1 VKKWMIGKEWETSQ
15 ENVGFKDDIGIAMGL
30 EWDDK
35 QQSSWDR
42 TNSNGI
48 TIIMVGVKSIVV
60 K

>member
-1 VKKWMIGKEWETSQ
+1 MIGKEWETSQ

-30 EWDDK
+30 ELDDK

-48 TIIMVGVKSIVV
+48 TIIMVGV
-60 K
+60 

>member
-1 VKKWMIGKEWETSQ
+1 MDDEWETSQ

-42 TNSNGI
+42 TNSNGRMI
-48 TIIMVGVKSIVV
+48 VVENDYTGGTIINSR
-60 K
+60 